1 MIYDKLFQEVIEKVS
16 IEKGLPKEVVL
27 VAYRS
32 YWEFIKKTIQEL
44 NLKEDIT
51 EEEFNQL
58 RTNFNIPSIG
68 KLYIT
73 WDKLIN
79 VKKRRLYLQKI
90 KEEKYDSTEKN

>member
-32 YWEFIKKTIQEL
+32 YWEFIKSTIKEI
-44 NLKEDIT
+44 NLKDGIT

-58 RTNFNIPSIG
+58 KTNFNIPSIG

-73 WDKLIN
+73 WDKFMN

-90 KEEKYDSTEKN
+90 KEEKYDSIKKD

>member
-44 NLKEDIT
+44 SLKEDIT

-90 KEEKYDSTEKN
+90 KEEKYDSA

>member
-1 MIYDKLFQEVIEKVS
+1 MIYDKLFQSIIEQVS
-16 IEKGLPKEVVL
+16 TKHNLPKEVVL

-44 NLKEDIT
+44 DLRDDMT
-51 EEEFNQL
+51 EEEFNKL

-73 WDKLIN
+73 WDKLSN

-90 KEEKYDSTEKN
+90 KGEET

>member
-73 WDKLIN
+73 WDKLIK